1 MMMSSAFSIF
11 PPIFY
16 LFIFLSSASHHPP
29 SFSSLPQ
36 PPLTQP
42 IKQPACCG
50 ASPLNRLVLCA
61 SSPSSC
67 APPPTNYPYAG
78 WNITPSPA
86 FTVVQALKESQEKC
100 SDRSRK
106 CVGFTQLCREA
117 LYHLF
122 LRSHCALTCGYCGN
136 VTAISRGN
144 GGKTN
149 ETAGKPTTMA
159 IKTAESTEKTV
170 RTATETL
177 SDRSGTGQIGEKA
190 GTTPSGRATE
200 SEDKCEDVG
209 RNCAAMERMCGNIAR
224 RDIMATFCRKT
235 CNLC

>member
-29 SFSSLPQ
+29 SFSSLLQ
-36 PPLTQP
+36 PPLTKP

-50 ASPLNRLVLCA
+50 VSPLNRLVLCA

-67 APPPTNYPYAG
+67 APPTTNYPYAG
-78 WNITPSPA
+78 WNIITPSPA
-86 FTVVQALKESQEKC
+86 FTVVKALKESQEKC
-100 SDRSRK
+100 SDRR
-106 CVGFTQLCREA
+106 
-117 LYHLF
+117 
-122 LRSHCALTCGYCGN
+122 
-136 VTAISRGN
+136 
-144 GGKTN
+144 
-149 ETAGKPTTMA
+149 KPTTMA
-159 IKTAESTEKTV
+159 IKTAETV

-177 SDRSGTGQIGEKA
+177 SDRSGMGQIGEKA

-200 SEDKCEDVG
+200 SEDECEDVG

-224 RDIMATFCRKT
+224 RDIMTTFCRKT